1 MSIKISNYGGL
12 FGWYMRRVFPD
23 IASFSY
29 IHLQYITRH
38 RLTQRYINS
47 FNSLYLKPL
56 IVSIETINKCNNS
69 CSFCPANKNADSRPF
84 MKMDIKLFKKII
96 SDLKNWN
103 YSGYISV
110 YVNNEPFMDDRIVD
124 FYKYI
129 KEEIPN
135 AQTLL
140 FTNGLLLTLDKF
152 KNIYK
157 YIDTLIINN
166 YNTKPKLH
174 DNIREIYKYVKEN
187 DSHFES
193 ININIQLRYINE
205 VLTNRAGNSPN
216 KRIAN
221 KIQTELCLL
230 PYTDLTIYPNGTV
243 GLCCSD
249 AKEVTN
255 YGNLSE
261 ISIQDIWNSTQLK
274 TIRENIKLGRDGN
287 SFCKFCDFVDAG
299 IRIKI
304 IKKLKKEFPFIFKDI
319 LKEGNLNE

>member
-1 MSIKISNYGGL
+1 MPIKISNYGGL
-12 FGWYMRRVFPD
+12 FGWYMRRFFPN
-23 IASFSY
+23 ISSFFY
-29 IHLQYITRH
+29 IHLQYIARH
-38 RLTQRYINS
+38 RLTQRYLNS
-47 FNSLYLKPL
+47 FNSSYFKPL
-56 IVSIETINKCNNS
+56 IVSIETINKCNSS

-84 MKMDIKLFKKII
+84 MKMDIKLFQKII

-110 YVNNEPFMDDRIVD
+110 YINNEPFMDDRIID

-129 KEEIPN
+129 KEKIPN
-135 AQTLL
+135 ARTLL
-140 FTNGLLLTLDKF
+140 FTNGLLLTMNKF
-152 KNIYK
+152 KSIYK

-174 DNIREIYKYVKEN
+174 DNIKEIYKYVKESE
-187 DSHFES
+187 SHFES

-216 KRIAN
+216 K
-221 KIQTELCLL
+221 KISNNIQKELCLL
-230 PYTDLTIYPNGTV
+230 PYTDLTIYPNGIV

-255 YGNLSE
+255 YGDLNKTN
-261 ISIQDIWNSTQLK
+261 IQDIWNNTQLK
-274 TIRENIKLGRDGN
+274 TVRENIKSGRDGN

-304 IKKLKKEFPFIFKDI
+304 IK
-319 LKEGNLNE
+319 NL